1 MTFRAVKI
9 LTFRSSSHLSHSIK
23 TEECA
28 EAESHLLPSLTC
40 CCFFCD
46 SKAFCHKSFF
56 RASFIKTSLGQSPVE
71 MVRIHTTVRVATPTT
86 SKAYQRDENALDT
99 VPISMV
105 LISKAMKAS
114 WAPKSNSSSKEGMKI
129 CHPNQNISRWANL
142 F

>member
-9 LTFRSSSHLSHSIK
+9 FTFRSSSHLSRSIK
-23 TEECA
+23 IEECA
-28 EAESHLLPSLTC
+28 EAGSHLLPSLTC

-46 SKAFCHKSFF
+46 SKDFSHKSFF
-56 RASFIKTSLGQSPVE
+56 RACFRKTSLGQSPIE
-71 MVRIHTTVRVATPTT
+71 MVRIRTSVRVATPTI

-114 WAPKSNSSSKEGMKI
+114 SAPKSKSSSK
-129 CHPNQNISRWANL
+129 
-142 F
+142 